1 MDFEEDSYEKALRIY
16 GSNAEKEVI
25 EDVFFDDDGYG
36 YVVTQVIDNHTI
48 TTYKKKKK
56 SKKKIVYKL

>member
-16 GSNAEKEVI
+16 GSQAEKEMY
-25 EDVFFDDDGYG
+25 DDDGYG

>member
-16 GSNAEKEVI
+16 GSQAEAQVV
-25 EDVFFDDDGYG
+25 EDVFFDDDGHG
-36 YVVTQVIDNHTI
+36 YVTTQVIGNHTI

-56 SKKKIVYKL
+56 GKKKIVYKL